1 METKASDGR
10 LEQIVLEATTRAK
23 FKNARLK
30 KLKERNELYLLN
42 RWNEIGLEDDR
53 GVDSDEITPEL

>member
-10 LEQIVLEATTRAK
+10 LEQIVLEATARAK

-42 RWNEIGLEDDR
+42 RWAEIGLDD
-53 GVDSDEITPEL
+53 DDLDNQEITPEL

>member
-1 METKASDGR
+1 METKASDAR
-10 LEQIVLEATTRAK
+10 LEQIVLEATARAK

-42 RWNEIGLEDDR
+42 RWAEIGLDD
-53 GVDSDEITPEL
+53 DDLDDQEITPEL

>member
-30 KLKERNELYLLN
+30 KLKDRNELYLLN

>member
-1 METKASDGR
+1 METKASDAR
-10 LEQIVLEATTRAK
+10 LEQIVLEATARAK

-42 RWNEIGLEDDR
+42 RWSEIGMDDDDD
-53 GVDSDEITPEL
+53 VDNQEITPEL

>member
-10 LEQIVLEATTRAK
+10 LEQIVLEATARAK

-42 RWNEIGLEDDR
+42 RWAEIGLDADD
-53 GVDSDEITPEL
+53 DLDHQETTPEL

>member
-1 METKASDGR
+1 METKASDAR

-42 RWNEIGLEDDR
+42 RWTEIGMDDDDD
-53 GVDSDEITPEL
+53 VDNREITPEL

>member
-1 METKASDGR
+1 METKAGDDR
-10 LEQIVLEATTRAK
+10 LEQIVLEATARAK

-42 RWNEIGLEDDR
+42 RMAEIGLDDEDDFDR
-53 GVDSDEITPEL
+53 EEITREL